1 MKKLILATVAVTA
14 LSIGGAYA
22 QTRSDPVQGS
32 GTAKGA
38 EQLDPAGTKAMK
50 KDNMVAPKPG
60 MTTGMDSG
68 RTGAMQREG
77 SGSSPSS
84 GATGGMSSG
93 SGTRSGA
100 SDGDATGGK

>member
-1 MKKLILATVAVTA
+1 MKKLILTTIAVTA

-32 GTAKGA
+32 GSAKDA
-38 EQLDPAGTKAMK
+38 QHLDPAGTKTMK
-50 KDNMVAPKPG
+50 KNNMVVPKG
-60 MTTGMDSG
+60 GTTGMDSG
-68 RTGAMQREG
+68 RTGAMERSG
-77 SGSSPSS
+77 SGQSPSS
-84 GATGGMSSG
+84 GATGGMTSG